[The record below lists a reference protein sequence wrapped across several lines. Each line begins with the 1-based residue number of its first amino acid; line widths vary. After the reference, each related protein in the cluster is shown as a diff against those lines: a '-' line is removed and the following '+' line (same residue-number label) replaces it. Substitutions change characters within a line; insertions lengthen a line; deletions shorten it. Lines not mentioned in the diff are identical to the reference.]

1 MQDEI
6 AVVLQIFQ
14 FRLQVPVSFNPGR
27 RKKTQTDAE
36 K

>member
-14 FRLQVPVSFNPGR
+14 FRLQVPDAFNPGR
-27 RKKTQTDAE
+27 RKKRQTDAE
-36 K
+36 R